1 MNTRKFQPHRFIGKV
16 ISSPEVYNDI
26 GLKSIPIIIIIT
38 PRVKMRLRIILDD
51 TLPFFFLILKI
62 TLRAERKTNR
72 EGPNIS
78 KKAKRRPY
86 KYLQS
91 SSTHA
96 SAECAKIIKHIAK
109 PLTKSIEA
117 IRLGDDTSLISSIGI
132 SSFKYSTSGGVS
144 TL

>member
-1 MNTRKFQPHRFIGKV
+1 MNTRKFQPQKFIGKGTD
-16 ISSPEVYNDI
+16 SPAVYKDI
-26 GLKSIPIIIIIT
+26 GLKSIPIIMIIT
-38 PRVKMRLRIILDD
+38 PRVKMRLRIILGDN
-51 TLPFFFLILKI
+51 LPFFRLMLKI
-62 TLRAERKTNR
+62 TLRAERKTNK

-91 SSTHA
+91 LSNHA
-96 SAECAKIIKHIAK
+96 SAECAKIIKQIAK
-109 PLTKSIEA
+109 PLTKSIEE
-117 IRLGDDTSLISSIGI
+117 ILLGEETSLISSIGI